1 MKTATI
7 TFHAAHNYGS
17 MLQAYA
23 LQQTILNLG
32 HENVILNLRT
42 DKQKE
47 LYAKICNR
55 KGGIIKKMSRIFFYF
70 QYLHALNRKYD
81 LFEKFL
87 HDDLLLTREYATL
100 HDLELADLKYDCFIS
115 GGDQIWN
122 TSPIDFDW
130 SYYLPFAKSGKKI
143 SYAVSMGPHA
153 ELQVFNQKK
162 IKQYLSSYTHIS
174 VREKGTYDLVSSL
187 VAIPVEISLDP
198 VFLLTREDWRGKFN
212 KQRLLEDEYILV
224 YSPGY
229 KPEVYEIAE
238 KVSKEINVKIVTTLY
253 TPQMAQYRNLKKVLA
268 VGPWEFLNLLDHAKF
283 IVSGSFHATAFSLN
297 LHTEPICVYPKE
309 FGGRLESI
317 LRQTNTTQRHID
329 NYEDF
334 DVVNRAVD
342 FKQVDEIL
350 NGERNKANNFIDTVI
365 EDVLKQSKKG
375 VNTK

>member
-283 IVSGSFHATAFSLN
+283 IVSGSFHATAFSVLFNKPFYAVRGSQDNRMKTFLENAN
-297 LHTEPICVYPKE
+297 LLDRSICDSDFNSKINRILDLSFEDANAFFAIERSKSIAYLK
-309 FGGRLESI
+309 ESI
-317 LRQTNTTQRHID
+317 
-329 NYEDF
+329 
-334 DVVNRAVD
+334 
-342 FKQVDEIL
+342 
-350 NGERNKANNFIDTVI
+350 NN
-365 EDVLKQSKKG
+365 
-375 VNTK
+375 